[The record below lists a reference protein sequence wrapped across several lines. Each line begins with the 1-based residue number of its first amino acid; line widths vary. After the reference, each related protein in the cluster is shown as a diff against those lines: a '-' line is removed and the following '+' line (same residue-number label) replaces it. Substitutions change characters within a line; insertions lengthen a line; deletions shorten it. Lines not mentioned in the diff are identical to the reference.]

1 MSFRKPWLI
10 VCVALSTAALSGAQ
24 SPDDEEETGGFWP
37 TKLMLSR
44 ALDRMV
50 EDMSGHYEFDEAQ
63 AAHVSDVVK
72 QRLPEWM
79 NKNRKE
85 ITTLMNQYIE
95 AILDGEPPDPETVA
109 EWSKRVQP
117 LMSEFQDLVEGM
129 SGEFSEVMND
139 DQRVQL
145 EGELAAFNTGFSFV
159 QKKIAVWADG
169 GYDPE
174 AEWPRN
180 NDKFAEDK
188 RKERGEIRDAM
199 KDARSQATSEARVAY
214 GLEGSP
220 EQQAAANAEAQ
231 AAAAA
236 AAAEKAAV
244 EAANASEK
252 PTGPTKPARA
262 KGPRDEWE
270 VYVEAFIR
278 KYELKED
285 QTAKAQQYLKS
296 AQDERDNWLRKKGDE
311 FARIDKRIRDAK
323 SKEDRE
329 KAQAELDK
337 ARAPIDRIFRR
348 MENKLFD
355 LPTSKQKLKV
365 RDAETKAASAA
376 KPANADGSGAK
387 QELMVEPADGGKRD

>member
-1 MSFRKPWLI
+1 MILRKPWLI
-10 VCVALSTAALSGAQ
+10 VLVAFSASVACAAQAPGE
-24 SPDDEEETGGFWP
+24 EEETGGFWP
-37 TKLMLSR
+37 TKIMLMR
-44 ALDRMV
+44 ALDRAV
-50 EDMSGHYEFDEAQ
+50 EDMSDHYKFDEDQ
-63 AAHVSDVVK
+63 AAHVSDVLK

-95 AILDGEPPDPETVA
+95 AILDGEPPDAETVA
-109 EWSKRVQP
+109 EWAQRVQP
-117 LMSEFQDLVEGM
+117 LMSEFQEVVEGM

-174 AEWPRN
+174 TEWPRN
-180 NDKFAEDK
+180 NDKFAEAK
-188 RKERGEIRDAM
+188 RNERGEIRDAM

-214 GLEGSP
+214 GLEGDAA
-220 EQQAAANAEAQ
+220 QQAAANAEAQ

-236 AAAEKAAV
+236 AEQAASH
-244 EAANASEK
+244 AANTAEK
-252 PTGPTKPARA
+252 PTGPAKPTRA

-311 FARIDKRIRDAK
+311 FSRIDKRIREAK

-329 KAQAELDK
+329 KAQADLDK

-355 LPTSKQKLKV
+355 IPTAKQKKKV
-365 RDAETKAASAA
+365 HDSEPKA
-376 KPANADGSGAK
+376 KPAADAAK
-387 QELMVEPADGGKRD
+387 TPGESSKAEPMVEPADAGKGG